1 MSMKRL
7 KISGFRGMDTQL
19 GNFHGDASTSP
30 DAVNFVCED
39 GRLMTVG
46 GTSQYAPELPVQ
58 GSRLIQGFFRD
69 RETRE
74 DRRVLMAA
82 GSGGLYALE
91 DGAWR
96 LIGNGYQS
104 DEWRA
109 VNYRSGDK
117 EQVLLVNGCDGVV
130 SWDGENE
137 AQTIRPTQGGEE
149 IAFEHLTLLYER
161 LWGAVHVGAPDR
173 IYWSESF
180 APEDWE
186 VNYDTPDAG
195 GGFLDVATFDG
206 SRIRAIVAA
215 FDDVLIFKDRSM
227 HRLNGTYPGEF
238 SLTQVYGSEGTLAS
252 RTIAHTADRLYFLG
266 ADGLCVYNGMSVES
280 LSHMGDKK
288 LEQIWKRMNRSALD
302 RACAVIYRD
311 VLYLSL
317 PLDGSE
323 ENNYV
328 VEYRLNDRS
337 YSMVALNGVRDW
349 LTVREGAG
357 ERLLCLIGKQIYE
370 YGGGDTLAGTLI
382 EAHWTSPEIMMDTLS
397 ARRTVGRIF
406 MTVEAHAENG
416 RPGIRLS
423 LTSGKRTRSQEIRLE
438 NGVNLV
444 RQRLRI
450 RGRSFRFKL
459 ENMDGCRVELPRG
472 LEILME
478 EDEDA

>member
-1 MSMKRL
+1 
-7 KISGFRGMDTQL
+7 
-19 GNFHGDASTSP
+19 
-30 DAVNFVCED
+30 
-39 GRLMTVG
+39 
-46 GTSQYAPELPVQ
+46 
-58 GSRLIQGFFRD
+58 
-69 RETRE
+69 
-74 DRRVLMAA
+74 
-82 GSGGLYALE
+82 
-91 DGAWR
+91 
-96 LIGNGYQS
+96 
-104 DEWRA
+104 
-109 VNYRSGDK
+109 
-117 EQVLLVNGCDGVV
+117 
-130 SWDGENE
+130 
-137 AQTIRPTQGGEE
+137 
-149 IAFEHLTLLYER
+149 
-161 LWGAVHVGAPDR
+161 
-173 IYWSESF
+173 
-180 APEDWE
+180 
-186 VNYDTPDAG
+186 
-195 GGFLDVATFDG
+195 
-206 SRIRAIVAA
+206 
-215 FDDVLIFKDRSM
+215 
-227 HRLNGTYPGEF
+227 
-238 SLTQVYGSEGTLAS
+238 
-252 RTIAHTADRLYFLG
+252 
-266 ADGLCVYNGMSVES
+266 MSVES

-302 RACAVIYRD
+302 RACVVIYRD